1 MSDAVDEAWRLV
13 EQGRP
18 EAALPLIEPLA
29 RSPQAGHGELAAYAE
44 VLRALDRPEAA
55 LEVYERARAV
65 APQSPIAEHNLASV
79 NADLGRYADAEA
91 AARRAFAK
99 GLDAPETW
107 LVMAHALEGQG
118 RLDDAETAY
127 RQAIQRRAGMLKA
140 HRDLAQLIWM
150 RTGDAG
156 AAAAGLATMLR
167 ADPGN
172 PWFSAQLAAV
182 LRHGGKPEEAYD
194 VLIAALARAPAD
206 RLDLELV
213 ASAVAADLGETVAA
227 CRHAE
232 AALQAAPEDPRAIIA
247 AADGHLGL
255 GRPGPAA
262 RLAEGLLERRPDD
275 QLALAR
281 LATAWRLMD
290 DPRYGQLY
298 DYDAMVRGWSLETPD
313 GWGSLDAYLKDLAAV
328 LRAAHR
334 VSGQPYDQSL
344 RGGSQTHAD
353 LARMDD
359 PAVKALFRA
368 VDGPIRQHMAALGEG
383 SDPLR
388 RRNTSGYRVQGAW
401 SVRLRPQGFHVDH
414 VHQKGWL
421 SSALHIELPD
431 AVADPAVREG
441 WLKFGQPGVATQPP
455 LPAERFVRP
464 EPGRLVLF
472 PSYMWHGTQPFG
484 GEQDRL
490 TVAFDVVPA

>member
-1 MSDAVDEAWRLV
+1 MSDPVEEAWRLV
-13 EQGRP
+13 GEGQA
-18 EAALPLIEPLA
+18 EAALPLIEPAALA
-29 RSPQAGHGELAAYAE
+29 PQAGHGELAAYAE
-44 VLRALDRPEAA
+44 VLRALDRPDAA
-55 LEVYERARAV
+55 LEIYQRARAV

-79 NADLGRYADAEA
+79 NADLGRYGEAEA

-118 RLDDAETAY
+118 RLDEAETAY
-127 RQAIQRRAGMLKA
+127 RQAIQRRPGMLKA

-150 RTGDAG
+150 RTGDAD
-156 AAAAGLATMLR
+156 AAALGLANMVR

-172 PWFSAQLAAV
+172 PWLSAQLAGV
-182 LRHGGKPEEAYD
+182 LRHGGKPEAAYD

-206 RLDLELV
+206 RLELELAASV
-213 ASAVAADLGETVAA
+213 AAADLGESVAA
-227 CRHAE
+227 SRHAE
-232 AALQAAPEDPRAIIA
+232 AALELAPEDPRVVIA
-247 AADGHLGL
+247 VVDGHLGL

-275 QLALAR
+275 QMALAR

-298 DYDAMVRGWSLETPD
+298 DYDAMVGGWALETPG
-313 GWGSLDAYLKDLAAV
+313 GWASLDAYLADLAAV
-328 LRAAHR
+328 LRAAHK
-334 VSGQPYDQSL
+334 VAGQPYDQSL

-359 PAVKALFRA
+359 PVVKALFQA
-368 VDGPIRQHMAALGEG
+368 VDKPVRQYMAALGEG
-383 SDPLR
+383 GDPLR

-401 SVRLRPQGFHVDH
+401 SVRLRPKGFHVDH

-421 SSALHIELPD
+421 SSALHVELPD
-431 AVADPAVREG
+431 SVADEAAREG
-441 WLKFGQPGVATQPP
+441 WLKFGQPGVPTQPA
-455 LPAERFVRP
+455 LAAERFVRP

-484 GEQDRL
+484 GERDRL